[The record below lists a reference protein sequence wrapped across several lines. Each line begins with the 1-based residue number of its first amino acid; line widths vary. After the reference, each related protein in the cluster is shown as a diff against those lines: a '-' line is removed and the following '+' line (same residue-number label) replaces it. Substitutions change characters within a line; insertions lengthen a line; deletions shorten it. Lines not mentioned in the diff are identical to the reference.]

1 MYTQFVTVLFSNI
14 IKHNTK
20 LLRCLDFKVVIII
33 VEKCRLY
40 TGIKRFKYYA
50 LKSCMVS
57 NHAIKEITMRN

>member
-33 VEKCRLY
+33 VEK
-40 TGIKRFKYYA
+40 
-50 LKSCMVS
+50 
-57 NHAIKEITMRN
+57 